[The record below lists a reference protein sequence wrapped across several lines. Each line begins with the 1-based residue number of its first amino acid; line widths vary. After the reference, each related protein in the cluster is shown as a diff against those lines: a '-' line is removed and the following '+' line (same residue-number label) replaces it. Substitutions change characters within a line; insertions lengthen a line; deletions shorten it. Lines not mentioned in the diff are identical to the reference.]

1 VKLLSEAWPSA
12 GEGGVKK
19 PLSMIDSTREPS
31 MKKLGAEHENL
42 DHKVHKQV
50 KSMIL
55 EQKLEP
61 GTKIY
66 QEKLARDLG
75 ISRTPL
81 VNALKRLEQ
90 ERLITAIPRRGFFVR
105 HFSKQEMVRIFE
117 LREVLEGLA
126 ARRASLRIS
135 DKQIQRL
142 QSFFKGLKVSGNK
155 NSVEKYAEED
165 RRFHN
170 FLIEIGG
177 DELLS
182 GILETYSII
191 TFSYLGGFRGG
202 LVRPPKDTLAEHLA
216 IIEAI
221 TWKDAEK
228 AEQAARLHLRR
239 SREKLMKEV
248 EEEERDRS
256 GKAEP

>member
-1 VKLLSEAWPSA
+1 
-12 GEGGVKK
+12 
-19 PLSMIDSTREPS
+19 MIDSTREPS
-31 MKKLGAEHENL
+31 MNKLGAEHENL
-42 DHKVHKQV
+42 DHKVHRQI
-50 KSMIL
+50 KSMIF
-55 EQKLEP
+55 EQKLKP

-66 QEKLARDLG
+66 QEKLADDLG

-81 VNALKRLEQ
+81 VSALKKLEQ
-90 ERLITAIPRRGFFVR
+90 ERLLTAIPRRGFYVR
-105 HFSKQEMVRIFE
+105 RFSRQEMIRIFE

-126 ARRASLRIS
+126 ARRTSLCIS
-135 DKQIQRL
+135 DDQVQKL
-142 QSFFKGLKVSGNK
+142 QSFFKGLKVSDHTR
-155 NSVEKYAEED
+155 SVEKYAEED

-182 GILETYSII
+182 SILETYSII

-202 LVRPPKDTLAEHLA
+202 LVRPPQETLPEHLA

-221 TWKDAEK
+221 TRKDPEK

-239 SREKLMKEV
+239 SREKLKKEV
-248 EEEERDRS
+248 EEEKR
-256 GKAEP
+256 GKSQKEEG